1 MDEKALS
8 IVEKYIRE
16 EVWDEHPTMP
26 FDVYI
31 VWKCKT
37 LQNWKWLIS
46 STIPDDMYY
55 EVTYS
60 GDKREFYLDAYEK
73 QENVVIKDW

>member
-16 EVWDEHPTMP
+16 KVWDEHPTMP

-37 LQNWKWLIS
+37 LQN
-46 STIPDDMYY
+46 
-55 EVTYS
+55 
-60 GDKREFYLDAYEK
+60 
-73 QENVVIKDW
+73 

>member
-1 MDEKALS
+1 
-8 IVEKYIRE
+8 
-16 EVWDEHPTMP
+16 
-26 FDVYI
+26 
-31 VWKCKT
+31 
-37 LQNWKWLIS
+37 
-46 STIPDDMYY
+46 MYY